1 MLQDDPLVK
10 HSFDVFSM
18 FINNS
23 HMKIIEVIKAVYV
36 SKNEPIILNEFTKDF
51 YQYSIISLSEGLK
64 GHTDKDYDSERMT
77 LRIDLYT
84 NGWEPYN
91 IETYLYKKLLKRPY
105 HNTEIS
111 IINNMYNSLSKQLK
125 LIIIKREKIK
135 GRPPLPPLVK
145 DYIKRKNLEKS
156 KKVMDITYENS
167 KKYTELKQF
176 LLSPEEIDFIVR
188 SIGERTDIIE
198 KIIHLKQ

>member
-1 MLQDDPLVK
+1 
-10 HSFDVFSM
+10 
-18 FINNS
+18 
-23 HMKIIEVIKAVYV
+23 MKIIDVIKAVYK

-64 GHTDKDYDSERMT
+64 AHTEKEYNSERMS
-77 LRIDLYT
+77 LRLDLYT
-84 NGWEPYN
+84 DGWEPYN

-105 HNTEIS
+105 HNTEIT
-111 IINNMYNSLSKQLK
+111 IINNMYNSLSKQLN
-125 LIIIKREKIK
+125 LVINKREKIK

-156 KKVMDITYENS
+156 KKVMDTTYENS

-176 LLSPEEIDFIVR
+176 LLSSDEIDFIVK

>member
-23 HMKIIEVIKAVYV
+23 HMKIVDIIKTVYA

-51 YQYSIISLSEGLK
+51 YQYSIISFSEGLK
-64 GHTDKDYDSERMT
+64 NHTEKDYDSERMS
-77 LRIDLYT
+77 LRLDLYT

-91 IETYLYKKLLKRPY
+91 IETYLYKKLLKRSY
-105 HNTEIS
+105 HNTDIS

-125 LIIIKREKIK
+125 LIIVKREKIK

-156 KKVMDITYENS
+156 KKVMDTTYENS

-176 LLSPEEIDFIVR
+176 LLSPEEIDFIVN
-188 SIGERTDIIE
+188 SIETRQDIIE